1 MPAVAPLSPTELQW
15 VMDFGI
21 GATVSVFGRDLRF
34 RYVNEGFAKA
44 FNMTPAEM
52 FGLPLSAVYGDVHQD
67 AFMPFVN
74 RALAGETV
82 TYERYGRMQL
92 SDGLWRTVSL
102 TPWRDARG
110 EVIGIVSASLRV
122 HELKVSMEALRAA
135 NERLSSHMENSPLTV
150 MELDAGLNI
159 IRCSARVTQ
168 MLGLN
173 AAALTGQPLLEALG
187 EGTFREPLQRAF
199 ARLQS
204 GQVTRN
210 RVESSHVR
218 EDGSTVHCEWFNS
231 ALTDEGGEVT
241 SIMALVE
248 DVSGRVQAAQQ
259 LRDLAL
265 RDPLTGLPNRRALTD
280 RLVASLMRVQ
290 RTLDPVALLFI
301 DLDGFK
307 RVNDEFGHA
316 AGDDVLRAVADRL
329 VQAVRDSDVVARLGG
344 DEFVVMLDTEMER
357 GTPELVCS
365 RIFSALLPPFRFING
380 QAEIG
385 ASIGVAMGPTLPDH
399 ASELLK
405 RADAAMYE
413 AKRAGRGCLRFASD
427 TPHERAVDV
436 STRRSSMH

>member
-1 MPAVAPLSPTELQW
+1 MAAVAPLSAAELQW
-15 VMDFGI
+15 VMDSGI

-44 FNMTPAEM
+44 FNMTPTEM
-52 FGLPLSAVYGDVHQD
+52 FGMPLSMVYGDVHRD
-67 AFMPFVN
+67 AFMPYVN

-102 TPWRDARG
+102 TPWRDAQG

-168 MLGLN
+168 MLGLD
-173 AAALTGQPLLEALG
+173 AAALTGMPLLDALG
-187 EGTFREPLQRAF
+187 VGAFREPLRAAF
-199 ARLQS
+199 ARLQT
-204 GQVTRN
+204 GQEARN
-210 RVESSHVR
+210 RVESSHLR
-218 EDGSTVHCEWFNS
+218 SDGTTVHCEWFNS
-231 ALTDEGGEVT
+231 ALTGERGEVT

-265 RDPLTGLPNRRALTD
+265 RDTLTGLPNRRALTD
-280 RLVASLMRVQ
+280 RLVASLIRSQ
-290 RTLDPVALLFI
+290 RTREPVALLFI

-316 AGDDVLRAVADRL
+316 AGDEVLREVAIRL
-329 VQAVRDSDVVARLGG
+329 LNAVRESDVVARLGG
-344 DEFVVMLDTEMER
+344 DEFVVLLDTEVHL
-357 GTPELVCS
+357 GVPELVCQ
-365 RIFSALLPPFRFING
+365 RIFEALMTPCEFPGG
-380 QAEIG
+380 QAEVG
-385 ASIGVAMGPTLPDH
+385 ASIGVAMEPTPPDY
-399 ASELLK
+399 AGELLK

-413 AKRAGRGCLRFASD
+413 AKRAGKGCVRYA
-427 TPHERAVDV
+427 P
-436 STRRSSMH
+436 STQQGHAAPARTSSSLS